1 MNTKKIVVGSLAGGL
16 AYFLLGWVVYGI
28 LMKDYCATNLN
39 QTGMRKEEE
48 MILWAIGVSNIAFA
62 MLLALIF
69 SWSNTSSILN
79 ATKMA
84 AIIGLLV
91 SISIDLSFYAMTT
104 LYQSRSI
111 IIVDVIVNTILTA
124 IVGAI
129 VYWTMCL
136 GKKEA

>member
-104 LYQSRSI
+104 MYQSRSI
-111 IIVDVIVNTILTA
+111 IIVDVIVNTTLTA

-129 VYWTMCL
+129 VYWSMCL

>member
-28 LMKDYCATNLN
+28 LMKDYCATNMN

-104 LYQSRSI
+104 MYQSRSI

-129 VYWTMCL
+129 VYWSMCL

>member
-39 QTGMRKEEE
+39 PTGMRKEEE
-48 MILWAIGVSNIAFA
+48 MILWAMGVSNIAFA

-104 LYQSRSI
+104 MYQSRSI

>member
-39 QTGMRKEEE
+39 QEVIRKPEE

-104 LYQSRSI
+104 MYQSRSI

-129 VYWTMCL
+129 VYWSMCL

>member
-28 LMKDYCATNLN
+28 LMKDYCATNMN

-104 LYQSRSI
+104 MYQSRSI
-111 IIVDVIVNTILTA
+111 IIVDVIVNTTLTA

-129 VYWTMCL
+129 VYWSMCL

>member
-28 LMKDYCATNLN
+28 LMKDYCATNMN

-104 LYQSRSI
+104 MYQSRSI